1 MRSTTLSLCLL
12 LGCAGNAGRTTAP
25 ALVNAERVQVL
36 SEALAYRLR
45 LTSERPYVVAC
56 KPEVVQLLTGDVRL
70 ALQSKERLVD
80 SIVVLSACGGSPGEG
95 TEPLRFPDRAVLWI
109 DAVGVERATGRVDMN
124 ARMPTGHVQHEA
136 TTFARSA
143 GSGRWYLVGFSTSGF
158 TAEEK

>member
-1 MRSTTLSLCLL
+1 MS
-12 LGCAGNAGRTTAP
+12 
-25 ALVNAERVQVL
+25 VL
-36 SEALAYRLR
+36 SETQVIEIQVECFGTRVLQLKNYPL
-45 LTSERPYVVAC
+45 